1 MYRVS
6 KFGHEL
12 SQLQL
17 GQANRAGGRWGR
29 GEGLQVG
36 GGPIAERREKERERG
51 RKERE
56 RGQKGN
62 RPIKAGPIHM
72 LVQKFL

>member
-17 GQANRAGGRWGR
+17 GQANRAGGRGGRGGR
-29 GEGLQVG
+29 GEGLQVE
-36 GGPIAERREKERERG
+36 GPIAERRAKDRE

-56 RGQKGN
+56 RERTGPKGQ
-62 RPIKAGPIHM
+62 
-72 LVQKFL
+72 

>member
-1 MYRVS
+1 MG
-6 KFGHEL
+6 K
-12 SQLQL
+12 
-17 GQANRAGGRWGR
+17 GGGATS
-29 GEGLQVG
+29 G

-62 RPIKAGPIHM
+62 RPINAGPIHM
-72 LVQKFL
+72 LVYMHAYYISTRIDQHIKCM